1 MVCIMSV
8 NPGFGGQ
15 VFIESAISKI
25 ENLKMLANKNGK
37 EDFIIEVD
45 GGVKVDNIKRI
56 ADAGANMFVA
66 GSAIF
71 NADDYKD
78 VISKMRS
85 QLGEA

>member
-1 MVCIMSV
+1 MPSSIAKCEYL
-8 NPGFGGQ
+8 NRKKQELGLD
-15 VFIESAISKI
+15 
-25 ENLKMLANKNGK
+25 NL
-37 EDFIIEVD
+37 IIEVD

-71 NADDYKD
+71 GSDDYKD